1 MNQKELKSLVKSVIR
16 EEVGNMLPTAPKDH
30 EASMAKA
37 ELRDMLKNGADLYKD
52 IQEGQELPGWVSAY
66 ITLAS
71 DYIHSV
77 YEWMEEQ
84 ESK

>member
-1 MNQKELKSLVKSVIR
+1 MNKKELKSLVSNVIR
-16 EEVGNMLPTAPKDH
+16 EEMGNMLPMAHKDH
-30 EASMAKA
+30 EASMAKS

-77 YEWMEEQ
+77 YGWMEEQ
-84 ESK
+84 KSN

>member
-1 MNQKELKSLVKSVIR
+1 
-16 EEVGNMLPTAPKDH
+16 MLPASPKDH

-37 ELRDMLKNGADLYKD
+37 EIRDMLKNGADLYKD
-52 IQEGQELPGWVSAY
+52 IKDGQELPGWVSAY

-84 ESK
+84 EAK

>member
-1 MNQKELKSLVKSVIR
+1 MNKKELKSLVKSVIR

>member
-1 MNQKELKSLVKSVIR
+1 MNEQKLRAEIRKAIKEELNAYGVHV
-16 EEVGNMLPTAPKDH
+16 DH

-77 YEWMEEQ
+77 YEWMEEK
-84 ESK
+84 ETK